1 MLLLTFDLVSNFE
14 RNFRFIPV
22 LLLCYIEYCILWCI
36 GREINQWIFEGK
48 EIFILN
54 LKFLFLKT
62 LFEWV
67 ILFYYLNFLSNG
79 VFRLIVLVSLILL
92 LPFLSLVSFCF
103 LNLCILPV
111 YAFPNLI
118 NYNYLLKKK
127 LLLVYS

>member
-54 LKFLFLKT
+54 LKFHFLKT

-79 VFRLIVLVSLILL
+79 VFRLIVLVSLIL
-92 LPFLSLVSFCF
+92 
-103 LNLCILPV
+103 
-111 YAFPNLI
+111 
-118 NYNYLLKKK
+118 
-127 LLLVYS
+127 